1 MLKIA
6 TPQYIVFY
14 NGIDNF
20 PEKRDLKLSDAF
32 EHPTDTPDV
41 EVVAHVININI
52 GHNKELL
59 SKCRELF
66 EYSTFIERIRKNMKS
81 DKTKEQAIHE
91 AIESCIEDG
100 ILTDILKKEKVR
112 IMASILA
119 EFDEVGYAQ
128 MLRDEGREQ
137 GKEEGKNRI
146 NLLNQKLMEEG
157 RLEDLKQSIQ
167 DKEYQQ
173 QSRDGECLLQPTPWQ
188 QDIQACR
195 QRKTY

>member
-1 MLKIA
+1 
-6 TPQYIVFY
+6 
-14 NGIDNF
+14 
-20 PEKRDLKLSDAF
+20 
-32 EHPTDTPDV
+32 
-41 EVVAHVININI
+41 
-52 GHNKELL
+52 
-59 SKCRELF
+59 
-66 EYSTFIERIRKNMKS
+66 MKS

-128 MLRDEGREQ
+128 MLRDEG
-137 GKEEGKNRI
+137 KEEGKNRI

-173 QSRDGECLLQPTPWQ
+173 QLL
-188 QDIQACR
+188 
-195 QRKTY
+195 KEYNM